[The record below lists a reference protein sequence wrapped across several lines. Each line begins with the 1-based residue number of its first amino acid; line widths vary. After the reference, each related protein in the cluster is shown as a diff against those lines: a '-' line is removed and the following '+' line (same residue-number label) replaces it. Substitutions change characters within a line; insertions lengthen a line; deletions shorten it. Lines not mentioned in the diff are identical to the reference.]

1 MLFRPVQFAGS
12 RACRV
17 TLKLLVAAALAFVSV
32 AAQAQRRA
40 PAAPRQNAPQGAKKA
55 GNGQGNHPPNG
66 RAMAG
71 LPPKWVEKLQQMPPE
86 ERERFMRNN
95 ARFQNLPPDRQQQIR
110 RRLQQYDR
118 LTPEQQSAITH
129 REQVFRSMTPA
140 QREHVRNDL
149 APRWQQ
155 LPQDRRQVIKSRLQA
170 LSNMPEAQRQQLLND
185 PKFMQ
190 GLTPNEQDLLR
201 NLNGLRNPGP

>member
-1 MLFRPVQFAGS
+1 MLFRPIQFAPS
-12 RACRV
+12 RAWRV
-17 TLKLLVAAALAFVSV
+17 TRKLLIAASLALLSV
-32 AAQAQRRA
+32 GAQAQRRA
-40 PAAPRQNAPQGAKKA
+40 PAPPRQNAPQGANK
-55 GNGQGNHPPNG
+55 GNGQGNHPPNA
-66 RAMAG
+66 RAVAG
-71 LPPKWVEKLQQMPPE
+71 LPPKWVEKLQQMSPDD
-86 ERERFMRNN
+86 RERFMRNN
-95 ARFQNLPPDRQQQIR
+95 ARFQSLPPERQQQIR

-118 LTPEQQSAITH
+118 LTPDQQSAITH
-129 REQVFRSMTPA
+129 REQVFRSMTPT

-190 GLTPNEQDLLR
+190 GLNPNEQDLLR
-201 NLNGLRNPGP
+201 NLNALRNPAP